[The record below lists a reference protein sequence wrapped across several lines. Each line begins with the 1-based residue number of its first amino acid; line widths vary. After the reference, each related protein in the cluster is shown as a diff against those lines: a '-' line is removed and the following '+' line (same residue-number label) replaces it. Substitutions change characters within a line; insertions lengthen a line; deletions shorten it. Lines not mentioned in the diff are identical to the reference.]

1 MPETAQERYNRLQL
15 EASKA
20 FQTWQ
25 QELHPPI
32 GPETE
37 VWVTHTL
44 SLIKKMTIKDLA
56 LQIRVPVSELIDPVK
71 SIKDAGA
78 VVEQNAE
85 WLHEESVEHWE
96 AEEDSWS
103 VTEVR

>member
-1 MPETAQERYNRLQL
+1 MPEETAQQRYNRLQL

-20 FQTWQ
+20 FQEWQ
-25 QELHPPI
+25 QVLYPPL
-32 GPETE
+32 GPNTE

-56 LQIRVPVSELIDPVK
+56 LQIRVPVSELIQRD
-71 SIKDAGA
+71 SLKDAGA
-78 VVEQNAE
+78 VVEKNSE

-96 AEEDSWS
+96 AEEDGWS